1 MAKEERKQN
10 PAQVLRGDGKNV
22 FFEVMATALPIG
34 KVCINFRGYGSN
46 FVTTNSVDF
55 YFDVLQAAALGSQIV
70 NGQMQEKLK
79 KSLEEANGGYGKMVY
94 QKFGGLSAAM
104 AKRQDGKAFSRQ
116 FRIEPSTAKGNV
128 CCLIAESGAG
138 KEAESG
144 LIAPDY
150 KKAENFVRI
159 PISEEMF
166 FSLGEVLISLKEI
179 YMAAKFGTLVQNEI
193 AEKVIRDKTDF
204 DTFMAGRKQE
214 RDAKPTQVAPAKK
227 TSESA
232 AVGVKA
238 PSAPTQAANPAAV
251 GVKKSAVSA
260 PVGVKSAAEPA
271 AIGAK
276 PATAST
282 PVRGKPAPV
291 GTKPP
296 AVGVKPAPVGTKPTP
311 MGVKPAPVGVIAAP
325 SKDVDELPF
334 SEDDT
339 N

>member
-55 YFDVLQAAALGSQIV
+55 YFDVLQAAALGRQIV
-70 NGQMQEKLK
+70 SGQMQEKLK
-79 KSLEEANGGYGKMVY
+79 KSLDEANGGYGKMVY
-94 QKFGGLSAAM
+94 QKFGGLPAAM

-116 FRIEPSTAKGNV
+116 FRIEPSTAKGNA

-138 KEAESG
+138 KEAENG

-166 FSLGEVLISLKEI
+166 FALGEALLSLKEI
-179 YMAAKFGTLVQNEI
+179 YMAAKFGTLVQDEI
-193 AEKVIRDKTDF
+193 AQKAARDKAEF
-204 DTFMAGRKQE
+204 DTFMAERKQE
-214 RDAKPTQVAPAKK
+214 REAKPSQAAPAKK
-227 TSESA
+227 TSASE
-232 AVGVKA
+232 AVGAKA
-238 PSAPTQAANPAAV
+238 PSAPAQTASPAAV
-251 GVKKSAVSA
+251 GVKKSVVSA
-260 PVGVKSAAEPA
+260 PVGVKIA

-276 PATAST
+276 PTT
-282 PVRGKPAPV
+282 PSAPVGGKPAPV
-291 GTKPP
+291 S
-296 AVGVKPAPVGTKPTP
+296 TKPTP
-311 MGVKPAPVGVIAAP
+311 MGVKPAPVGVKAAL
-325 SKDVDELPF
+325 SKEVGELPF